1 MKDTPEKRLIP
12 AFGKRLRQLRK
23 ERKLSQERL
32 ALIADCNPAYIGMV
46 ERGEKAISLRVIE
59 KICRA
64 MEIPPAELF
73 QLSPIQSDKS
83 SPEKIKEQFTL
94 LVEQKDSYVLDMLST
109 MMDSLINYK
118 KKKK

>member
-1 MKDTPEKRLIP
+1 MTTAYEKRLIP
-12 AFGKRLRQLRK
+12 TFGKRLRQLRK

-64 MEIPPAELF
+64 MGIPPVELF
-73 QLSPIQSDKS
+73 QLSQIRSENN
-83 SPEKIKEQFTL
+83 SPEKIREQFAL
-94 LVEQKDSYVLDMLST
+94 LVEHKDPQVLDMLST
-109 MMDSLINYK
+109 MMESLINYK
-118 KKKK
+118 KKNK